1 MMTDTEFFHEVQ
13 SAAQEIG
20 ADGQL
25 IHKALLPAYH
35 DLAQFLQSLGPLAP
49 QDFGAHVTCEDP
61 YVFADWEDK
70 DTGCY
75 LSLQF
80 SEDGR
85 TLVVYPDSEGEF
97 PILQRQFTP
106 EYAKML
112 VYLFSKMPSRF
123 AQ

>member
-20 ADGQL
+20 ADGQE

-35 DLAQFLQSLGPLAP
+35 DLSQFLQRLGPLAS
-49 QDFGAHVTCEDP
+49 QEFGAHVTCEEP

-70 DTGCY
+70 DTGCV

-80 SEDGR
+80 SEDAR
-85 TLVVYPDSEGEF
+85 TMLVYPDSECEF
-97 PILQRQFTP
+97 PLFQRQFTP
-106 EYAKML
+106 DRAKML
-112 VYLFSKMPSRF
+112 IYLFSKMPSRF